1 MKILLRLVGGFAVLA
16 LLFWVWYV
24 IAADYGYKAV
34 SGKYTFAGNG
44 EMSTLILAPDLS
56 FRQELSRSG
65 TVEHAQGSWRRIGE
79 GGIVFSREFLRLAG
93 QTARPDGQVDG
104 QVVKRYLELVPS
116 IVFEPEP
123 SGPVFY
129 KKWL

>member
-1 MKILLRLVGGFAVLA
+1 MRILPRWVGGIAVLA
-16 LLFWVWYV
+16 LLFWAWYMT
-24 IAADYGYKAV
+24 AADYGYKAV
-34 SGKYTFAGNG
+34 SGKYTFTGNG
-44 EMSTLILAPDLS
+44 EVSTLILTPDRS

-79 GGIVFSREFLRLAG
+79 GGIVFSKEFLGVVG
-93 QTARPDGQVDG
+93 QTSRPDGQVDG

-116 IVFEPEP
+116 ISFEPKP
-123 SGPVFY
+123 GGPVFY